1 MTQLHTPVNQ
11 TVALAGLFQ
20 AVQLCKNLAQFGRC
34 DADQLGASLQSILVQ
49 DADNV
54 SDVYHGFGGINK
66 GLRLIRSQL
75 TPTHHERDL
84 DITRHCISL
93 IQLGDNLISNNET
106 VDQLR
111 AGIDKAQQLDF
122 NILDEV
128 MINHL
133 ANLYRNSISH
143 LSPRIVISGQQQY
156 LNNELVAAKIRASLL
171 AGLRSVVL
179 WRQCG
184 GTRLGLLLSRAK
196 YMRVADGILRGGS
209 AAST

>member
-1 MTQLHTPVNQ
+1 MIKSALVAALSVTLTNNHEPTSHPRESDRGTCRALSGSTIVQKPG
-11 TVALAGLFQ
+11 TVRSL
-20 AVQLCKNLAQFGRC
+20 RC
-34 DADQLGASLQSILVQ
+34 
-49 DADNV
+49 
-54 SDVYHGFGGINK
+54 
-66 GLRLIRSQL
+66 
-75 TPTHHERDL
+75 DL

-111 AGIDKAQQLDF
+111 SGIDKAQQLDF

-184 GTRLGLLLSRAK
+184 GTRPGLLLSRSK
-196 YMRVADGILRGGS
+196 YMRVADAPGVC
-209 AAST
+209 AVNDKSTQPQSRFCHRFCHGTR